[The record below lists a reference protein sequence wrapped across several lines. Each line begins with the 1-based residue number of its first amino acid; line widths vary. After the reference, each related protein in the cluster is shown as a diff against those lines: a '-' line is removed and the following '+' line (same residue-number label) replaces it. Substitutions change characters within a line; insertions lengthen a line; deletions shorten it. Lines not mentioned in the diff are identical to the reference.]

1 MTKKIFSSS
10 VKLAAG
16 CSMLAISAGAFAQDA
31 DTEFALEEIIVTAQR
46 REQSLRDV
54 PISVS
59 SLQGDRIND
68 FATGGSD
75 IRLLSARI
83 PGLNAES
90 SNGRVAPRFYLRG
103 LGNTDFDL
111 IASQPVSV
119 VMDDVVMENVVHKSF
134 PLFDLERVEVIRGPQ
149 GTLFGR
155 NTPAGIIKFDSRK
168 PDQEPNGYLTAS
180 YGSLGQKNVE
190 AAFGQGVSDTVSFR
204 LSALFQDRN
213 DYIDNDFLGT
223 EDALG
228 GYTEKAARAQVL
240 YKTDNFDALAMFQ
253 YRDNSGT
260 SALFRANVLTQG
272 SNELNNNFVRDT
284 VFFGDSHNNPQA
296 YENWGATLRMNYT
309 FGNDITLTSIT
320 AFLDASGS
328 SLGDI
333 DGGNPTGPGFIPF
346 QSTTAGI
353 TDNAAQFTQELR
365 FSQQATDEIYWQA
378 GFFYFDSNNV
388 LGTDPGFIPATFA
401 THDNEAWAVFGQVAY
416 DLSEETTLTVGAR
429 YTDDQREMRSVSGG
443 TGEVFLRDVSA
454 DRLSWDIALNHT
466 ATENVSVYARVASG
480 FRAPTIQGR
489 DIAFFGAPS
498 VATEETIIS
507 YEAGFKAQLI
517 EDRLRWN
524 ASVFYWDVDD
534 LQISAVGGGGNFIQ
548 LINSENAVGY
558 GFETDLEFLATE
570 NLMLTAGF
578 AYNNT
583 EIKDRD
589 LAIGICAQCTILD
602 PVNSDGR
609 ALVDGNP
616 LPQAPEW
623 TLNLTA
629 EYTKSVGDGA
639 ELFVFTDWAFQ
650 GRTNFFLYESIEYTS
665 NGDFEGGLKIGY
677 RWEDNKYELA
687 FFGRNITNEANIKG
701 GIDFNNLT
709 AFFNEPR
716 VMGGAFRVNF

>member
-10 VKLAAG
+10 VKFAAG
-16 CSMLAISAGAFAQDA
+16 CSMLAIAAGVNAQDA

-59 SLQGDRIND
+59 SLQGERIND

-111 IASQPVSV
+111 IASQPVSI

-168 PDQEPNGYLTAS
+168 PTQDPNGYLTAS

-190 AAFGQGVSDTVSFR
+190 AAFGEGVSDTVSFR

-213 DYIDNDFLGT
+213 NYIDNAFLGT

-240 YKTDNFDALAMFQ
+240 YETDNFDALAMFQ

-260 SALFRANVLTQG
+260 SALFRANVLTPG

-284 VFFGDSHNNPQA
+284 VFFGDAHNNPQA

-320 AFLDASGS
+320 AFLDAAGS

-365 FSQQATDEIYWQA
+365 FSQQATDEIFWQA
-378 GFFYFDSNNV
+378 GVFYFDSNNV

-401 THDNEAWAVFGQVAY
+401 SHDNEAWAVFGQVAY
-416 DLSEETTLTVGAR
+416 DLSDETTLTVGAR
-429 YTDDQREMRSVSGG
+429 YTDDQRSMRSVSGG
-443 TGEVFLRDVSA
+443 TGQVFLRDVSA
-454 DRLSWDIALNHT
+454 DRLSWDVAINHT
-466 ATENVSVYARVASG
+466 ATENVSVYARIASG

-498 VATEETIIS
+498 VAAEETIIS
-507 YEAGFKAQLI
+507 YEAGFKAQLV

-534 LQISAVGGGGNFIQ
+534 LQISAVGGGGNFIS
-548 LINSENAVGY
+548 LINAENVVGY
-558 GFETDLEFLATE
+558 GFETDIEFLATE
-570 NLMLTAGF
+570 NLMFTTGF

-583 EIKDRD
+583 EIKDRG
-589 LAIGICAQCTILD
+589 LAVGVCAQCTVLD
-602 PVNSDGR
+602 PVNANGFASI
-609 ALVDGNP
+609 DGNP
-616 LPQAPEW
+616 LPQAPDW
-623 TLNLTA
+623 TLNFTA
-629 EYTKSVGDGA
+629 EYTKPVGDGA
-639 ELFVFTDWAFQ
+639 EIFMFTDWAFQ
-650 GRTNFFLYESIEYTS
+650 GRTNFFLYESVEYTS

-677 RWEDNKYELA
+677 RWEENKYELA

-716 VMGGAFRVNF
+716 VMGAAFRVNF